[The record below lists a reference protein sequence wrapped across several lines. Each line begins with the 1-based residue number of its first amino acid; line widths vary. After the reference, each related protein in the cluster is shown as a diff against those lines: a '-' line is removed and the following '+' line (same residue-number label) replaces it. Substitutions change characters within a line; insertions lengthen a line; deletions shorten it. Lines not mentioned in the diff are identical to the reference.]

1 MKKNEEKVF
10 NLISFYK
17 QTDEA
22 ILAIL
27 YNKEL
32 FEKFNYF
39 MFFIKQYIYSL
50 VKNTDNSLN
59 GKIFFLIFEIIFF
72 LGCLRA

>member
-1 MKKNEEKVF
+1 MIFITGIGKKNEEKVF

-32 FEKFNYF
+32 FEKCNYF
-39 MFFIKQYIYSL
+39 MFFIKQYIYSI
-50 VKNTDNSLN
+50 VKNTDNSLT
-59 GKIFFLIFEIIFF
+59 
-72 LGCLRA
+72 